1 MQMYGIW
8 IWSAYTEYSLFCA
21 DPKKGK
27 VGSGLSNRMEGDGNT
42 VRGSQSK
49 RQVGTKG
56 PP

>member
-27 VGSGLSNRMEGDGNT
+27 AGSDPTTRLIHLAPLLY
-42 VRGSQSK
+42 GSK
-49 RQVGTKG
+49 NAV
-56 PP
+56 